1 MTKVKMLDD
10 ILIQLAKNLTAHE
23 MTVEEYK
30 RNVELNNMKL
40 KTSIKYPDRFETID
54 VRIELPV
61 TLDKTDNGIHSF
73 EDIRS
78 IVLEYVKSKDFN
90 YTSTIDPNPDY
101 QKEFEA
107 FKEDGT
113 KIGVF
118 KHDDGHMIHRPEDYE
133 KD

>member
-1 MTKVKMLDD
+1 MKQLNLLDD
-10 ILIQLAKNLTAHE
+10 ILIQSAKNLTAHE

-30 RNVELNNMKL
+30 RHVELNNMKL

-61 TLDKTDNGIHSF
+61 ALDKTDNGIHSF

-90 YTSTIDPNPDY
+90 YTSTIDPNPCLLYTSPSPRD
-101 QKEFEA
+101 
-107 FKEDGT
+107 
-113 KIGVF
+113 
-118 KHDDGHMIHRPEDYE
+118 
-133 KD
+133 